1 VPASLRRCL
10 VTVLVALGVLL
21 AGAWGAAAAADD
33 GGGGAVGG
41 AAVPGPVVVLGTA
54 GLRWDDVSARTPALA
69 ALLANGSIAAL
80 VARSV
85 PLSSCPVDGWLAA
98 SAGRRADAARAAD
111 GDCRPPAPADWRS
124 YTGRAAAQGL
134 GAAPGTLGDA
144 LTAAGRRSAAI
155 GPGAAIA
162 LATGT
167 GAVAHAWPAD
177 SDAALAEALATTPDV
192 LVVDLGAVPDGPERG
207 ARVGSLDARLV
218 TILNALPASATVLVV
233 SLADG
238 GSQPR
243 MQVAAV
249 VGPQPGGGMHPP
261 ALLRSGS
268 ARQDGLVLATD
279 LPATVLSLLGLTVP
293 DRVDG
298 APMRPVGRSGTEADR
313 LQHVID
319 LDQAAVAVQ
328 GLVVPFM
335 AVLVLVQAVLLAALA
350 HLRLLRPLTAAA
362 ILGGALPAAT
372 VLAAL
377 VPWWR
382 SDQAG
387 TVLALV
393 VLGGATLLAAVALGG
408 PWRQAPFGPAGVI
421 GGLTLAVLT
430 ADVATGST
438 LSLTTLMGG
447 QPLIGGRFYGL
458 GNPLFAVFGTAAV
471 FAALAL
477 ADPLL
482 TRGRRPL
489 AAFAVLGLGL
499 FLSAIDV
506 LPALGADV
514 GGAPALLPAF
524 GVLALRIA
532 GLRPTWRR
540 ITGIASATVA
550 LIVLVA
556 VADWLR
562 APAER
567 THLGRFVQTAL
578 DGGAWAV
585 LRRKALQNLEI
596 LTSSPMTMAL
606 PVLAALLVWALA
618 RPRRF
623 GLTGLEVAY
632 RQLPLLRH
640 GLAALGIMLAIA
652 FAANDSGTSIPP
664 SAALIALPLLV
675 AVTARAVTGERGPGP
690 TGPRPARR

>member
-1 VPASLRRCL
+1 VPASLRRFL

-21 AGAWGAAAAADD
+21 AGAWGAAAATD
-33 GGGGAVGG
+33 GTVGGG

-54 GLRWDDVSARTPALA
+54 GLRWDDVSEQTPALA
-69 ALLANGSIAAL
+69 ALLANGSVAAL
-80 VARSV
+80 VPRSV
-85 PLSSCPVDGWLAA
+85 QLGSCPVDGWLAA

-111 GDCRPPAPADWRS
+111 GACRPPALADWRS
-124 YTGRAAAQGL
+124 YTDRADGRGL

-144 LTAAGRRSAAI
+144 LAAAGQRSAAI
-155 GPGAAIA
+155 GPGAALA
-162 LATGT
+162 LATGA
-167 GAVAHAWPAD
+167 GVVARQWPAD

-192 LVVDLGAVPDGPERG
+192 LMVDLGAVPDGSERG
-207 ARVGSLDARLV
+207 SRVSALDARLV
-218 TILNALPASATVLVV
+218 TILNALPASATVLVA

-243 MQVAAV
+243 MQFAAI

-268 ARQDGLVLATD
+268 ARQDGLVLTTD
-279 LPATVLSLLGLTVP
+279 LPATVLTLLGLTVP

-298 APMRPVGRSGTEADR
+298 APMLPVDRDGTEADR

-328 GLVVPFM
+328 SLFGPFT
-335 AVLVLVQAVLLAALA
+335 AALVLAQAALLAALA
-350 HLRLLRPLTAAA
+350 YLRLLRPLHAAA

-372 VLAAL
+372 VLAAV

-387 TVLALV
+387 EVYTLV
-393 VLGGATLLAAVALGG
+393 VLGGATMLAAVALGG
-408 PWRQAPFGPAGVI
+408 PWRRTPFGPAGVI

-438 LSLTTLMGG
+438 LSLITLIGG

-482 TRGRRPL
+482 TRGRRHV
-489 AAFAVLGLGL
+489 AALAVLGLGL
-499 FLSAIDV
+499 LASAIDV

-524 GVLALRIA
+524 AVLALRIA

-540 ITGIASATVA
+540 VTGIVTATGA
-550 LIVLVA
+550 LVVLVA

-562 APAER
+562 APAAR
-567 THLGRFVQTAL
+567 THLGRFVQTTL

-585 LRRKALQNLEI
+585 LRRKGLQNVEI
-596 LTSSPMTMAL
+596 LTSSPATMAL
-606 PVLAALLVWALA
+606 PVLAALLVWVLV
-618 RPRRF
+618 RPGRF
-623 GLTGLEVAY
+623 GLTGLDVAY
-632 RQLPLLRH
+632 RRLPLLRH
-640 GLAALGIMLAIA
+640 GLSALGVMLAIS

-675 AVTARAVTGERGPGP
+675 AVTARAVADEKGPGP